1 MKKVGLWF
9 YENENGILVKK
20 KIIEKLEKK
29 GYEVYAN
36 FDMRECYIKNGKV
49 YAKDG
54 YCLSDLDILYHMN
67 ADEQNSYQNDI
78 LKMLEISGVHV
89 VNDYNA
95 FMRCKDKLVANM
107 ILRQNGITV
116 PNSMLINNHINKDI
130 VNEFILESGGSI
142 LIKPRTNHGGKG
154 IIKVDSVEQF
164 WDIYTATANIFDNY
178 YLEQYIE
185 FENNDYR
192 VEIFN
197 GEFVGGYSR
206 TKHGTYK
213 TNVSSGGGML
223 DLPVTDDVKELGMS
237 AANALGITTTI
248 VDMIR
253 SKKDNKLYILEVNP
267 IMGIFI
273 EAAEKSGS
281 KRPVQTVIPEQ
292 FKTDEIKMNK
302 IIEYIDQYF
311 KKRKK

>member
-9 YENENGILVKK
+9 YENDAGIVIKK
-20 KIIEKLEKK
+20 KLIEKLEKK
-29 GYEVYAN
+29 GYEVYAY
-36 FDMRECYIKNGKV
+36 FDMRECYLKNGKV

-67 ADEQNSYQNDI
+67 ADEQNEYQNNI
-78 LKMLEISGVHV
+78 LKLLELSGVHIF
-89 VNDYNA
+89 NSYDA
-95 FMRCKDKLVANM
+95 FMRCKDKLVANT
-107 ILRQNGITV
+107 ILRQNNLPV
-116 PNSMLINNHINKDI
+116 PNSMLVNNHVNKEL
-130 VNEFILESGGSI
+130 VNDFILESGGSI

-154 IIKVDSVEQF
+154 IIKIDSVEQF
-164 WDIYTATANIFDNY
+164 WDIYTATSQIFDNY

-185 FENNDYR
+185 FEKNDYR

-197 GEFVGGYSR
+197 GEVISGYSR

-223 DLPVTDDVKELGMS
+223 DLPVTDDVKELGLK
-237 AANALGITTTI
+237 AAKALGITTTI

-281 KRPVQTVIPEQ
+281 KRPVQKNIPDQ
-292 FKTDEIKMNK
+292 FKTDDLKMNK
-302 IIEYIDQYF
+302 IIEYIDNYLN
-311 KKRKK
+311 K

>member
-54 YCLSDLDILYHMN
+54 YCLSNLDILYHMN

-89 VNDYNA
+89 FNDYNT
-95 FMRCKDKLVANM
+95 FMRCKDKLIANM

-116 PNSMLINNHINKDI
+116 PNSMLINNHISKDI
-130 VNEFILESGGSI
+130 VNEFILESGGSV

-164 WDIYTATANIFDNY
+164 WDIYTATANVFDNY

-192 VEIFN
+192 IEIFD
-197 GEFVGGYSR
+197 GEVIGGYSR
-206 TKHGTYK
+206 SKSGSYK

-223 DLPVTDDVKELGMS
+223 EIPVLEEVKQIGLK
-237 AANALGITTTI
+237 AAKVLGITTTI
-248 VDMIR
+248 IDMIR
-253 SKKDNKLYILEVNP
+253 SKKNNKLYILEVNP
-267 IMGIFI
+267 MMGIFI
-273 EAAEKSGS
+273 ESAMKSGA
-281 KRPVQTVIPEQ
+281 KLPAQENIPEQ
-292 FKTDEIKMNK
+292 FRTDEIKMNK
-302 IIEYIDQYF
+302 IIEYIEQYL
-311 KKRKK
+311 KKENK